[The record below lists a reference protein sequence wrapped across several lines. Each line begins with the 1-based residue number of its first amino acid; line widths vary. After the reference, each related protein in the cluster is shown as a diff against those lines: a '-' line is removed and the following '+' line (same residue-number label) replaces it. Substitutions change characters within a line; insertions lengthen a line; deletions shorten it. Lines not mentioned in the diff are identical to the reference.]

1 MAPGSSRKRR
11 LILHFDARNTLFVA
25 DMRFRLPI
33 EEALNSYITGL
44 IWGIEDVESHE
55 KNENNSIQNG
65 LEKTSH
71 TIPTEPCR
79 PNKQQILEEID
90 RNKDVN
96 RTDGGS
102 PVRLTGTLDSFH
114 DDDVGHQHNH
124 LQNGKNGCLHPRN
137 PYTGER
143 FQDLTKEE
151 LHACRHRLN
160 SWKCLPESP
169 CIRQPRPDAVSLYK
183 LLEQQIVRQPA
194 DRGRLRKYLGNFT
207 QTPEGQQFL
216 HLFQNH
222 LEKLRWPDVNS
233 TAHDTDEMYIAP
245 VSKLSVIGLD
255 NQRYHYLMPAFYRLM
270 SWLMHTGRQFAI
282 VLRTYG
288 QDGSHI
294 VSAIETYL
302 QGHHPTEKPNPSV
315 AESLVLD
322 QAHWRLKRDTKPPQ
336 FTLCK
341 CDAQTCDG
349 SGECVS
355 GEQAIHQTWSNWNG
369 VVSVQDDFVYWQSNH
384 YDHRAAK
391 PMWFNPKDREVQH
404 VFFDDNI
411 RFDEDKTNGIDLI
424 QLDTKDVNEMNS
436 QSYRPTQSEAAQ
448 WENVYFVQADLLQ
461 IINNPCYFV
470 EKITECEHNLDVIQG
485 NV

>member
-1 MAPGSSRKRR
+1 MNTMTNYSVQYYESQCSCQTPFLDHSSA
-11 LILHFDARNTLFVA
+11 DA
-25 DMRFRLPI
+25 
-33 EEALNSYITGL
+33 
-44 IWGIEDVESHE
+44 
-55 KNENNSIQNG
+55 
-65 LEKTSH
+65 
-71 TIPTEPCR
+71 
-79 PNKQQILEEID
+79 
-90 RNKDVN
+90 N

-102 PVRLTGTLDSFH
+102 PVRLTGTLDSFE
-114 DDDVGHQHNH
+114 DDDENHQLHH
-124 LQNGKNGCLHPRN
+124 TKNGCLLQRN
-137 PYTGER
+137 PYSGER

-160 SWKCLPESP
+160 SWRCLPESP

-216 HLFQNH
+216 NLFQNH
-222 LEKLRWPDVNS
+222 LEKLRWPDVNGVD
-233 TAHDTDEMYIAP
+233 HDTDATCIAP

-255 NQRYHYLMPAFYRLM
+255 NQRYHYLMPAFYRLL
-270 SWLMHTGRQFAI
+270 SWLMHNGREFAV

-302 QGHHPTEKPNPSV
+302 QGHHPTEKPNPSL
-315 AESLVLD
+315 SPLLVLD
-322 QAHWRLKRDTKPPQ
+322 QAHWRLKRDTNQPQ
-336 FTLCK
+336 FVLCK
-341 CDAQTCDG
+341 CDKPMCDG
-349 SGECVS
+349 SGECVA
-355 GEQAIHQTWSNWNG
+355 GERAIHRTWSNWNG

-391 PMWFNPKDREVQH
+391 PMWFNPADREVQH

-411 RFDEDKTNGIDLI
+411 RFDDDKTNGIDLI
-424 QLDTKDVNEMNS
+424 QLDTTEEVDGGS
-436 QSYRPTQSEAAQ
+436 DFHSHRPSQSEAAQ

-470 EKITECEHNLDVIQG
+470 EKITECEHNLDVIQE